1 MIIKGENLRWIIL
14 LVLPLWLFAMEPA
27 AKPLSAFE
35 KTKAKCE
42 DGNAH
47 ACARMYYFYVPTRY
61 SYVADITPDKK
72 KALYYSQKA
81 CELGDADGCATA
93 AMTIYY
99 GDISDGIPAD
109 KTKGRALYKK
119 ACELGKEDICTFFL
133 NKNF

>member
-1 MIIKGENLRWIIL
+1 MSRLIL
-14 LVLPLWLFAMEPA
+14 LALPFWLLAMEPT
-27 AKPLSAFE
+27 AKDISVFQT
-35 KTKAKCE
+35 TKVKCE
-42 DGNAH
+42 EGDAH
-47 ACARMYYFYVPTRY
+47 ACARMYYFYVPTRH
-61 SYVADITPDKK
+61 SYVSGIVPDKK
-72 KALYYSQKA
+72 KALFYSQKA

-93 AMTIYY
+93 AMTLYY